1 MIKKILAFTAFIM
14 MFASCGSANGSNE
27 KNADG
32 SDSIKNQQTTDMQQT
47 DSSSVK
53 VKVETTL
60 GNFTVLLYGDTPLH
74 RDNFVKLVKE
84 GFYNGT
90 LFHRVINEFMV
101 QAGDPESKTA
111 KPGQQLGAGGPGYTI
126 PAEIVYPRHF
136 HKRGALAAARQGD
149 QVNPMKESS
158 GSQFYIVTGKK
169 VTDAEMAQLEN
180 YARNTAMQNYFNN
193 LVMKNQD
200 EIARLR
206 QNNDREGLNKLQE
219 KLIAET
225 EVNFNDST
233 ELVTPEMKQAYKT
246 VGGTPHLDNAYTVFG
261 EVIDGMDTVDKI
273 EKVQTDRSDR
283 PNEDVKIIKMEIVG

>member
-1 MIKKILAFTAFIM
+1 
-14 MFASCGSANGSNE
+14 
-27 KNADG
+27 
-32 SDSIKNQQTTDMQQT
+32 
-47 DSSSVK
+47 
-53 VKVETTL
+53 
-60 GNFTVLLYGDTPLH
+60 
-74 RDNFVKLVKE
+74 
-84 GFYNGT
+84 
-90 LFHRVINEFMV
+90 
-101 QAGDPESKTA
+101 
-111 KPGQQLGAGGPGYTI
+111 
-126 PAEIVYPRHF
+126 
-136 HKRGALAAARQGD
+136 
-149 QVNPMKESS
+149 
-158 GSQFYIVTGKK
+158 
-169 VTDAEMAQLEN
+169 
-180 YARNTAMQNYFNN
+180 MQNYFNN

-225 EVNFNDST
+225 EANFNDST